1 MREALRIGLVIA
13 LISCTSCALKQSKQ
27 RAPEPPLAAVAT
39 AATQPATTQ
48 AAVPEPSAA
57 DVALRPT
64 IHLALLLKLQG
75 EYLASEGPAHR
86 GTAFAKLVG
95 GLLMSVPSRRGMIPF
110 GEKTREEPVTE
121 FEMLALLGPPDYA
134 EADWR
139 GAEYV
144 YLYESRGR
152 RQAVSIEVGGRG
164 FVDRIGY
171 NSAKAMQLEQAR
183 RYRPL
188 VRFPDEV
195 PASTLPADGGYLGV
209 NVGTVRWWQDGHL
222 YVGAHGAQVYY
233 VAEGSPAARAGIVKG
248 EVIERIGDQ
257 RSEAEDFQAQVARLK
272 PGEKVEL
279 TVLREGGT
287 APVDQRVV
295 TVMLGTRPG
304 PTTAPMRGR

>member
-1 MREALRIGLVIA
+1 
-13 LISCTSCALKQSKQ
+13 
-27 RAPEPPLAAVAT
+27 
-39 AATQPATTQ
+39 
-48 AAVPEPSAA
+48 
-57 DVALRPT
+57 VALRPT
-64 IHLALLLKLQG
+64 IRLALLLKLQG

-86 GTAFAKLVG
+86 GPAFAKLVG
-95 GLLMSVPSRRGMIPF
+95 GLLMSVPSRRGMIPL

-171 NSAKAMQLEQAR
+171 NLAEAMQLERAR

-188 VRFPDEV
+188 VRFPNEV
-195 PASTLPADGGYLGV
+195 PATSTLPADGGYLGAS
-209 NVGTVRWWQDGHL
+209 VGTVKWWQDGHW
-222 YVGAHGAQVYY
+222 YVGAHGAQVRS

-257 RSEAEDFQAQVARLK
+257 RAEAEDFQAQVARLK

-279 TVLREGGT
+279 TVLREGGD
-287 APVDQRVV
+287 APADQRVV
-295 TVMLGTRPG
+295 MVTLGARPG
-304 PTTAPMRGR
+304 PTTRASERK